1 MPTDQGG
8 GELIRALVLGYG
20 FLGRALVKKLAMEPI
35 EQLSIVGIA
44 NSKGY
49 LYREGGL
56 QLREV
61 REPLEENEGFE
72 KGRAGE
78 LIRKEHIDLL
88 IELTPT
94 NITTGEP
101 GLTHIRTAIDEG
113 IDVVTANKGP
123 VLLALNELEKMAAE
137 RGVVFRYEGTVGG
150 GIPIFSL
157 IEKCLRGDSV
167 VSIRGILNGTTNY
180 ILTRMHFE
188 GLTFELALREAM
200 MLGIAERNPSLD
212 VEGID
217 TAIKIT
223 ILANSVMKLDKK
235 LSDVKI
241 RGITK
246 ITPEAISTAKESGM
260 TIKLIGSI
268 EDGELSVE
276 PRLIRLNHPL
286 CVHGTLNAINIKSR
300 VLKSLTLI
308 GEGAGESTLASI
320 LNDIYDVILC
330 RTS

>member
-1 MPTDQGG
+1 M
-8 GELIRALVLGYG
+8 IRTLVLGYG
-20 FLGRALVKKLAMEPI
+20 FLGKTLIKKLAVEPI
-35 EQLSIVGIA
+35 KQISIVGIA

-49 LYREGGL
+49 LFKKDGL
-56 QLREV
+56 RLNEIKD
-61 REPLEENEGFE
+61 PLEENKDFE
-72 KGRAGE
+72 KGKAGE
-78 LIRKEHIDLL
+78 LIKKEYIDLL

-101 GLTHIRTAIDEG
+101 GLSYIRSAINEG

-123 VLLALNELEKMAAE
+123 ILLALNELQKMATN
-137 RGVVFRYEGTVGG
+137 RGVIFRYEGTVGG
-150 GIPIFSL
+150 GIPIFSM
-157 IEKCLRGDSV
+157 IEKCLRGDNII
-167 VSIRGILNGTTNY
+167 SIRGILNGTTNY

-223 ILANSVMKLDKK
+223 ILANSIMKLDKK

-246 ITPEAISTAKESGM
+246 ITPEAISAAKESGM

-268 EDGELSVE
+268 EEGELSVE

-286 CVHGTLNAINIKSR
+286 CVHGTLNAINIKST

-320 LNDIYDVILC
+320 LNDIYDVIIN
-330 RTS
+330 RTRPC

>member
-1 MPTDQGG
+1 M
-8 GELIRALVLGYG
+8 IKALVLGYG
-20 FLGRALVKKLAMEPI
+20 FLGKSLIKRLISEPI
-35 EQLSIVGIA
+35 PELIIVGVA

-49 LYREGGL
+49 IFSKKGINLKDL
-56 QLREV
+56 KDK
-61 REPLEENEGFE
+61 LEENKDFE
-72 KGRAGE
+72 NGRAID
-78 LIRKEHIDLL
+78 LISKDYVDLL

-101 GLTHIRTAIDEG
+101 GLSHIKKAITQG

-123 VLLALNELEKMAAE
+123 VVLALNELRNMANE
-137 RGVVFRYEGTVGG
+137 NGVIFRYEGTVGG
-150 GIPIFSL
+150 GIPVFSL
-157 IEKCLRGDSV
+157 IDKCLRGDKV
-167 VSIRGILNGTTNY
+167 TSIRGILNGTTNY

-200 MLGIAERNPSLD
+200 MLGIAERNPTLD

-217 TAIKIT
+217 TAIKIV
-223 ILANSVMKLDKK
+223 ILANSIIGLNKK

-246 ITPEAISTAKESGM
+246 ITPEAISAAKENGM

-276 PRLIRLNHPL
+276 PRLVRLNHPL
-286 CVHGTLNAINIKSR
+286 CVHGTLNAINIRTS
-300 VLKSLTLI
+300 VLKNLTLI
-308 GEGAGESTLASI
+308 GEGAGESTIASI
-320 LNDIYDVILC
+320 LNDIYDVITH
-330 RTS
+330 RSASI

>member
-1 MPTDQGG
+1 M
-8 GELIRALVLGYG
+8 IRALVLGYG
-20 FLGRALVKKLAMEPI
+20 FLGKALIKRLATEPI
-35 EQLSIVGIA
+35 RELSVVGIA

-49 LYREGGL
+49 LLKKEG
-56 QLREV
+56 LRLIDIKD
-61 REPLEENEGFE
+61 PLEENKDFE
-72 KGRAGE
+72 RGRAIE
-78 LIRKEHIDLL
+78 LIKKEHIDLL

-113 IDVVTANKGP
+113 VDVVTANKGP
-123 VLLALNELEKMAAE
+123 VLLAMNELERMAEE
-137 RGVVFRYEGTVGG
+137 RGVIFRYEGTVGG

-157 IEKCLRGDSV
+157 INKCLRGDEV

-200 MLGIAERNPSLD
+200 MLGIAERNPALD

-217 TAIKIT
+217 SAVKIT
-223 ILANSVMKLDKK
+223 ILANAIMKQNKK

-246 ITPEAISTAKESGM
+246 ITPEAISAAKESGM

-276 PRLIRLNHPL
+276 PRLVRLSHPL
-286 CVHGTLNAINIKSR
+286 CVHGTLNAINIKST

-308 GEGAGESTLASI
+308 GEGAGESTVASI
-320 LNDIYDVILC
+320 INDIYDVVMN
-330 RTS
+330 RRRYGQGKP

>member
-1 MPTDQGG
+1 MIKA
-8 GELIRALVLGYG
+8 LILGYG
-20 FLGRALVKKLAMEPI
+20 FLGKSLIKRLIIEPVPG
-35 EQLSIVGIA
+35 LLIVGIA

-49 LYREGGL
+49 IFSSEGIKL
-56 QLREV
+56 KDLKDK
-61 REPLEENEGFE
+61 LEENKEFE
-72 KGRAGE
+72 TGRASD
-78 LIRKEHIDLL
+78 LISKDYVDLL

-101 GLTHIRTAIDEG
+101 GLSHVKKAITQG

-123 VLLALNELEKMAAE
+123 VVLALNELKKMADE
-137 RGVVFRYEGTVGG
+137 NGVIFRYEGTVGG

-157 IEKCLRGDSV
+157 IDKCLRGDKV
-167 VSIRGILNGTTNY
+167 ISIRGILNGTTNY

-200 MLGIAERNPSLD
+200 MLGIAERNPTLD

-217 TAIKIT
+217 TAIKIV
-223 ILANSVMKLDKK
+223 ILANSIIGLNKK

-246 ITPEAISTAKESGM
+246 ITPEAISAAKENGM

-286 CVHGTLNAINIKSR
+286 CVHGTLNAINIRTSI
-300 VLKSLTLI
+300 LKNLTLI
-308 GEGAGESTLASI
+308 GEGAGESTIASI
-320 LNDIYDVILC
+320 INDIYDVI
-330 RTS
+330 THKSASI